1 MQFNINGQIFEL
13 SETSVDFLKKYL
25 QRIRKYIDKN
35 NLESDLYQDIQERIA
50 ENFSELSQPM
60 SNKAVIDI
68 VNEIGE
74 PDEIF
79 SDLLM
84 D

>member
-50 ENFSELSQPM
+50 EKFSELSQPM

>member
-25 QRIRKYIDKN
+25 QRIRKYIDQN

-50 ENFSELSQPM
+50 EKFSELSQPM

-79 SDLLM
+79 NDLLM